1 VDLLV
6 EVEEAL
12 VEEELSGDNVVSNGQ
27 LSPSKRKKYIYL
39 LFRNQDGILILL
51 KVTLTHIEPH
61 RI

>member
-27 LSPSKRKKYIYL
+27 LSPSKRKKYI
-39 LFRNQDGILILL
+39 FVFQKSRWNPDTTQG
-51 KVTLTHIEPH
+51 HINPY
-61 RI
+61 